1 MSLRGL
7 ESVRVLSKTPKLETM
22 PMFGR
27 AKTGFGRLARVR
39 LASLVLTHT
48 NRLTRTTHTTGNH
61 RGEGGYHGVGGGEG
75 GPSSAAPYMRWLLVD
90 RIWICELMEK
100 LAGQGRRLAKTRVGD
115 VALRRW

>member
-48 NRLTRTTHTTGNH
+48 NRLTRTGRTKDIGI
-61 RGEGGYHGVGGGEG
+61 YD
-75 GPSSAAPYMRWLLVD
+75 AAPYMRWLLVD